1 MLNTYIKNTGS
12 TQTLIGNNCNRH
24 VEQVDWNAAYDGNKA
39 KVMVNINSDGKE
51 NEYHYTLDNGDLANM
66 LNLNSVNIPL
76 HKRLKQDFRKPP
88 MQPLKYKIR
97 LPKLET
103 PPLMPR
109 EPNYLREPFS
119 SNYLSS
125 PASNQEFI
133 VPITLDQSSSPYTF
147 APRRRPTHK
156 TYRAF
161 KRVRSTPS
169 RRRFRSFTRHRNRK

>member
-1 MLNTYIKNTGS
+1 MLNTYIKNVGS
-12 TQTLIGNNCNRH
+12 TQTLIGNNCGKH

-39 KVMVNINSDGKE
+39 KVMVNINSDGNEK
-51 NEYHYTLDNGDLANM
+51 EYHYSLDNADLANM
-66 LNLNSVNIPL
+66 LSLKSVNIPL
-76 HKRLKQDFRKPP
+76 HKRLKQDFRKPL
-88 MQPLKYKIR
+88 MQPLKYKIV

-103 PPLMPR
+103 PPIIPR
-109 EPNYLREPFS
+109 EPEYLRD

-133 VPITLDQSSSPYTF
+133 VPITLDQSSSSSPYTF

-161 KRVRSTPS
+161 KRVRSAPS
-169 RRRFRSFTRHRNRK
+169 RRRVRSFTRHRYRK